1 MAEPLSDPRGPRARV
16 RLVDV
21 AKRAGVSIAVAST
34 ILNNR
39 AASTIRASAETADR
53 VREAARELGYSPN
66 PVAQRLA
73 RGRNQIL
80 GVFTFEP
87 IFPLT
92 QKNFYHP
99 FLIGI
104 EQEAE
109 DLSYDLLLFTSA
121 RSDPGRRQ
129 RQIFRGGVNRLA
141 LADGS
146 ILLGREEDRSEVSRL
161 IEQRYPFV
169 YLGRRVIDGVSVPY
183 VGADYVSATAQV
195 VEHLA
200 GLGHRSFLYVGSL
213 GDHEANLD
221 RRLGYARALAALGL
235 PDDPA
240 RQRRIQP
247 DEISGEQL
255 EAWLGAGVTAFVV
268 EDDMVATR
276 LLEVASAKGLDVPGD
291 VSVALLG
298 DALEH
303 VEADVPWT
311 MFRIPREAMGRQAV
325 RLLASLLAA
334 RPSGPGSDAASV
346 GGTALG
352 EASRQ
357 IVLGC
362 ALVPGGTAG
371 PAPARLGGR

>member
-1 MAEPLSDPRGPRARV
+1 MSDQQRGRTRP

-39 AASTIRASAETADR
+39 AASTIRASAETAER
-53 VREAARELGYSPN
+53 VRQAARELGYLPN

-87 IFPLT
+87 IFPLA
-92 QKNFYHP
+92 QKSFYHP

-169 YLGRRVIDGVSVPY
+169 YLGRRAITGFDVPY

-195 VEHLA
+195 VRRLV
-200 GLGHRSFLYVGSL
+200 GLGHRSFLYLGSL
-213 GDHEANLD
+213 GDHEASLD
-221 RRLGYARALAALGL
+221 RRAGYAHALEELGL
-235 PDDPA
+235 PNDPA

-247 DEISGEQL
+247 GEISGDRL
-255 EAWLGAGVTAFVV
+255 EAWLADGVTAFVI

-276 LLEVASAKGLDVPGD
+276 LLEVAASRGVRVPD
-291 VSVALLG
+291 AMSVALLG

-325 RLLASLLAA
+325 KLLAA
-334 RPSGPGSDAASV
+334 ILAARTRAPGADAAV
-346 GGTALG
+346 EEDAPA
-352 EASRQ
+352 ASRQ
-357 IVLGC
+357 IVLSC
-362 ALVPGGTAG
+362 SLVEGATAG
-371 PAPARLGGR
+371 RAPAPSGVD